1 MACHIR
7 DIGIQYVGGFD
18 CAYSVR
24 LLEVGGSVLEGRY
37 KMGHADKQMIQGK
50 RDFSWRSVW
59 LLLQNWLLIAL
70 GVLLAA
76 HTSAGISYD
85 DGASLV
91 LVVLLFSFFNL
102 VLKPLLVFFTL
113 PFIIVTFGLGIWIIN
128 AVVLM
133 FASGLV
139 PGFHV
144 ASFSSALWG
153 AFVISLTSLVVNMLL
168 APPQVRRF
176 SRPSPKPSKDDDVI
190 DI

>member
-1 MACHIR
+1 
-7 DIGIQYVGGFD
+7 
-18 CAYSVR
+18 
-24 LLEVGGSVLEGRY
+24 
-37 KMGHADKQMIQGK
+37 MIQRQ
-50 RDFSWRSVW
+50 RDFSGRSIW
-59 LLLQNWLLIAL
+59 LLVQNWVLIAL

-76 HTSAGISYD
+76 HTSSGIRYD

-91 LVVLLFSFFNL
+91 LVVLLFSLFNL

-113 PFIIVTFGLGIWIIN
+113 PFIMVTFGLGIWIIN

-133 FASGLV
+133 FVSELV

-153 AFVISLTSLVVNMLL
+153 AFVISLTSLVVNILL

-176 SRPSPKPSKDDDVI
+176 GGSHSESSKLSKDDDVI